1 MALDNIPSVQ
11 DALDTLHR
19 YSFGARDEIAST
31 DIAFLVEV
39 IRDEYLRL
47 KESERQHAMG
57 LEEAYRRGRDEVV
70 SFALDRVS
78 DDGTVDQHVLA
89 IGVYRRE
96 NPYAPVRDR

>member
-31 DIAFLVEV
+31 DIAFLVER

-47 KESERQHAMG
+47 KESERQQA
-57 LEEAYRRGRDEVV
+57 LEAVQSQINQSVPITEN
-70 SFALDRVS
+70 
-78 DDGTVDQHVLA
+78 TVLTV
-89 IGVYRRE
+89 E
-96 NPYAPVRDR
+96 NPYEKEKNNGN

>member
-1 MALDNIPSVQ
+1 MVHPSTEN
-11 DALDTLHR
+11 ALDTLHR
-19 YSFGARDEIAST
+19 YSFGARDEIDST
-31 DIAFLVEV
+31 DIAFLVEG

-89 IGVYRRE
+89 IGAYRRE
-96 NPYAPVRDR
+96 NPYARPRNR